1 MNIIKWIIG
10 VLFLFKSIDSMGYGG
25 WGLIASSIFLIIG
38 FLCIPPTS
46 KKIWTILRL
55 NSNKPAKYIIVI
67 ILWLTGTYVYTKMIT
82 PSLNLNTN
90 TKNNIESIKTKNN
103 NIKLDSTIYSIKND
117 KDNKVESIKVLADS
131 TLKIDISNEKEGI
144 TAIGVENLYE
154 VLKYGTIQEIEVY
167 FNDQICS
174 SYGYRSSKIYDEF
187 ENEFISSYD
196 GSCRIVESAIKREMN
211 DPDSYKHKSTFIRQ
225 LVNKEFEITTVFY
238 GKNIFGST
246 ILNKARAI
254 VLNNGDLKSLE
265 YVK

>member
-10 VLFLFKSIDSMGYGG
+10 VLFLFTSIEPIRYGG
-25 WGLIASSIFLIIG
+25 LGLAAGSMFIVTG

-55 NSNKPAKYIIVI
+55 NPSKPLKYIIVI
-67 ILWLTGTYVYTKMIT
+67 IFWLTGSYVYTKIDK
-82 PSLNLNTN
+82 PVLNLKT
-90 TKNNIESIKTKNN
+90 STKNN
-103 NIKLDSTIYSIKND
+103 NETIKIDNNDIKLDSILYSIQND
-117 KDNKVESIKVLADS
+117 KDNKVESIKVLPDS
-131 TLKIDISNEKEGI
+131 TLKINISNKKEGI

-154 VLKYGTIQEIEVY
+154 VLKNGIIQEIEVY

-174 SYGYRSSKIYDEF
+174 SYGYRSRKYYDEF

-196 GSCRIVESAIKREMN
+196 GSCSIVETAIKREMN
-211 DPDSYKHKSTFIRQ
+211 DPDSYKHKSTFIKQ

-238 GKNIFGST
+238 GKNRFGST
-246 ILNKARAI
+246 ILNNARAI